1 MFKLFAE
8 LIAFHLDARSRLA
21 TSEATLLREREV
33 SELREQ
39 FIAALWHDL
48 LYPLMA
54 VSAGSTLVPTHQSVI

>member
-8 LIAFHLDARSRLA
+8 LIVFYFDARSRLA

-39 FIAALWHDL
+39 FVAALGHDL

-54 VSAGSTLVPTHQSVI
+54 VSAGITLVPTHQPAI